1 MPKVDIDYSNTL
13 FYKISCKDTNI
24 TDLYIGH
31 TTNFV
36 QRKSA
41 HKQSCVNPKYASYNC
56 KVYNVI
62 REHGGWDNWRMDI
75 IAYHD
80 CKDLY
85 EARKKEQEYFILH
98 NATLN
103 SIEPM
108 PGPKC
113 VNNLTLPI
121 NTNDGNSTHICDIC
135 NFTCFNTQDAYN
147 LHLTRNRHIKAVNKL
162 TRLSANVGQKLH
174 KYFCEP
180 CNYTTN
186 NKKDYNKHLLTRKH
200 NTTNTTEL
208 SAVSKHQVQYN
219 CVCGKKYTHRAS
231 LWNHKKS
238 CNGEVEIDELPL
250 SPPHIV
256 DLSVVLELLKQ
267 NQEFKELM
275 IEQSKQLA
283 EQQHQNQI
291 LFEEQRHQTTQL
303 LEAVKDGKLAN
314 K

>member
-174 KYFCEP
+174 KHICEP

>member
-1 MPKVDIDYSNTL
+1 MPKVDIDYSNTI

-41 HKQSCVNPKYASYNC
+41 HKQCCVNPKYANYNC

-85 EARKKEQEYFILH
+85 EARKKEQEYFILY

-121 NTNDGNSTHICDIC
+121 NTNDVNSSHICDIC
-135 NFTCFNTQDAYN
+135 NFSCFNTQDAFN
-147 LHLTRNRHIKAVNKL
+147 LHLTRNRHIKAVNRL

-174 KYFCEP
+174 KHICEP

-200 NTTNTTEL
+200 NTTEL
-208 SAVSKHQVQYN
+208 STGSKDQVQYK

-238 CNGEVEIDELPL
+238 CNGPVEIDELPP

-256 DLSVVLELLKQ
+256 DMSLVLELLKQ
-267 NQEFKELM
+267 NQDFKELM

-283 EQQHQNQI
+283 EQQHQNQM
-291 LFEEQRHQTTQL
+291 LLEEQRHQNTQL
-303 LEAVKDGKLAN
+303 LKAVKDGKLAN